1 MQASCNG
8 LRRLASFSLKLIKDL
23 KMILYGSPISPF
35 VRKVL
40 VFAAEKGIELELVP
54 VGIGDPNPAFNACSP
69 FRKMPALSDG
79 DFSISDS
86 TAIVTYLDTK
96 QPAPSLIPSDA
107 QGRARTMWFDEFG
120 DTIAAAAAG
129 KVFFNKIVAPRF
141 LKQEGDAA
149 LIAQGEVEFGPVCDY
164 LESVIPASGYLV
176 GDAFSLADIS
186 ATTSFVNAAHG
197 GMVPDAATYPKLT
210 AYLASIFGRPSFAT
224 WIAQERKILG

>member
-1 MQASCNG
+1 MQMSFMQSSCNG
-8 LRRLASFSLKLIKDL
+8 PRRLASFSLKLIKDE

-86 TAIVTYLDTK
+86 TAIVTYLEAK
-96 QPAPSLIPSDA
+96 QPAPGLIPTDA
-107 QGRARTMWFDEFG
+107 QGRARTVWFDEFG
-120 DTIAAAAAG
+120 DTIAASAAG

-141 LKQEGDAA
+141 
-149 LIAQGEVEFGPVCDY
+149 
-164 LESVIPASGYLV
+164 
-176 GDAFSLADIS
+176 
-186 ATTSFVNAAHG
+186 
-197 GMVPDAATYPKLT
+197 
-210 AYLASIFGRPSFAT
+210 
-224 WIAQERKILG
+224 

>member
-1 MQASCNG
+1 
-8 LRRLASFSLKLIKDL
+8 
-23 KMILYGSPISPF
+23 MILYGSPISPF

-54 VGIGDPNPAFNACSP
+54 VGIGDPNPDFNACSP
-69 FRKMPALSDG
+69 FRKMPALRDG

-96 QPAPSLIPSDA
+96 QPEHSLIPADA
-107 QGRARTMWFDEFG
+107 QGRARTVWFDEFG
-120 DTIAAAAAG
+120 DTIVAAAAG
-129 KVFFNKIVAPRF
+129 KVFFNTIVSPRF
-141 LKQEGDAA
+141 LKKDGDAA
-149 LIAQGEVEFGPVCDY
+149 LIAQGEAEFGPVCDY

-186 ATTSFVNAAHG
+186 AATSFVNAAHC

-210 AYLASIFGRPSFAT
+210 AYLASIFGRPSFAA
-224 WIAQERKILG
+224 WIAREKKILGR